1 MDVLQSDTPNYFKML
16 LVLIGCSLSS
26 VTAISV
32 GMAMFSLIDNIF
44 IAALFAAAAVMLDL
58 FKYLAWP
65 VSISM
70 WSCGYKAC
78 ALLMMMSATLLGAVS
93 GWATYDRLHGSMLV
107 GQIRYASVQGDI
119 AELKEI
125 KGLELDR
132 LNSVDRELQSLS
144 EQARQLRERGM
155 VSKAQDLDSV
165 AIASAAAQRQ
175 QIMMSVE
182 KISRDINV
190 LQSKAAPSAGL
201 STLMLILICAGF
213 AFSLEVV
220 PALIGAALRAGNAA
234 LKTVDDEADPLD
246 CSTQS
251 SIKGIESITQ
261 TCQDVVQPATAP
273 ATLSLAPT
281 TGQQQELFGSDDP
294 RLMKTLIQMTQ
305 STMPGTPIKVRD
317 FTALARVGNRR
328 TIKLFHEAMEVGLL
342 KRTSN
347 GYVAA

>member
-1 MDVLQSDTPNYFKML
+1 MGVSQSESTNYYKVLL
-16 LVLIGCSLSS
+16 LSIGGSLSS

-32 GMAMFSLIDNIF
+32 GMAMFSLIENIF
-44 IAALFAAAAVMLDL
+44 IATLFAAAAVVLDL

-70 WSCGYKAC
+70 WSCGSKVC
-78 ALLMMMSATLLGAVS
+78 AMLMILSATLLGAVS
-93 GWATYDRLHGSMLV
+93 GWATYDRLHSSIMV
-107 GQIRYASVQGDI
+107 SQIRYASVQGSV
-119 AELKEI
+119 AELKKI

-132 LNSVDRELQSLS
+132 LNLVDCQLQSFS

-155 VSKAQDLDSV
+155 VTKAQDLDSV

-175 QIMMSVE
+175 QIMTNVE
-182 KISRDINV
+182 KISGDIIV
-190 LQSKAAPSAGL
+190 LQSKVAPSAGL
-201 STLMLILICAGF
+201 PTLMLILICAGF
-213 AFSLEVV
+213 ALSLEVV
-220 PALIGAALRAGNAA
+220 PALIGAALRAGNVA
-234 LKTVDDEADPLD
+234 LKTVDDEADPLA

-251 SIKGIESITQ
+251 SIRGIESITQ
-261 TCQDVVQPATAP
+261 TRQDVVQPATAP
-273 ATLSLAPT
+273 ATLSLGPT

-305 STMPGTPIKVRD
+305 STTPGTPIKVRD